1 MKRILMLCLCAVPLV
16 LGNHPVQ
23 GQDGD
28 PIAVIKAMS
37 VEVTSL
43 HNVWSTT
50 VCQVNY
56 YQAEAD
62 WMAALRRQAEDA
74 RELVLLDPDAPDYDD
89 ELYRLDWQIEMYR
102 LLAEDL
108 DILIYARK
116 TAAIQQY
123 TEYVTARDEL
133 VAYAMANGWGW

>member
-1 MKRILMLCLCAVPLV
+1 MKRMLMPWLCAATLL
-16 LGNHPVQ
+16 LGNRLVHA
-23 GQDGD
+23 QDGD

-37 VEVTSL
+37 VEVSRL

-62 WMAALRRQAEDA
+62 WMNALRRQAEGA

-108 DILIYARK
+108 DLLIHSLK
-116 TAAIQQY
+116 TAAIEQY
-123 TEYVTARDEL
+123 TEYAAARDEL
-133 VAYAMANGWGW
+133 VAYATANGWRW